1 MFFLLSY
8 VQFICWFYLLM
19 CMYMFGLGPDGSVYI
34 GDYNLLRRLYPDGRL
49 ATVLQFKSKQVN
61 NCTAI

>member
-1 MFFLLSY
+1 
-8 VQFICWFYLLM
+8 
-19 CMYMFGLGPDGSVYI
+19 MFGLGPDGSVYI